1 MVKRKPTNKYYFSV
15 EGETEHWYLKWL
27 QDMINDTEEAVCK
40 VSIDCPV
47 NKNPLKHVKALTVT
61 RKIEVYHFFDYESNE
76 QHYVKAFQETLD
88 NMKKAEKIGK
98 QVKYKSGYSNFTF
111 DLWIILHMM
120 NCNSSYSHR
129 KQYITSI
136 NQSFGEKFQNMDE
149 FKEEANFKRCLKK
162 MNLSNVISAIDRAKK
177 IMQKNYEN
185 GYTLYQYKVY
195 EYYKENPSL
204 AAWEA
209 IEKILTDCNLI

>member
-27 QDMINDTEEAVCK
+27 QDMINDTEAATCK
-40 VSIDCPV
+40 VSIDCHV

-76 QHYVKAFQETLD
+76 QHHVKAFQETLD

-162 MNLSNVISAIDRAKK
+162 MNLSNVISAIERAKR

-185 GYTLYQYKVY
+185 GYTLYQYKGY

>member
-27 QDMINDTEEAVCK
+27 QDMINDTEVAACK

-47 NKNPLKHVKALTVT
+47 NKNPLKH
-61 RKIEVYHFFDYESNE
+61 
-76 QHYVKAFQETLD
+76 VKAFQETLD

-136 NQSFGEKFQNMDE
+136 NQSFGEKFQNMEE
-149 FKEEANFKRCLKK
+149 FKEETNFKRCLKK

-185 GYTLYQYKVY
+185 GYTLYQYKGY